1 MFHMGCGS
9 HDGIHGLL
17 HFRRKAI
24 PATTCS
30 ILGRIVHLQ
39 TALRSQ
45 WDKCQK
51 NNSLFA
57 SPSIR
62 RPTPIRSRGN
72 TKNIR
77 FRHANGRFLKERER
91 TVPFRNWK
99 GVSLPSGFL
108 HPATPTQR
116 YRILRCISMQTRK
129 TQSMNT
135 GFLYDKKSMEPEGGY
150 RWMVR
155 R

>member
-9 HDGIHGLL
+9 HNGIHGLL

-62 RPTPIRSRGN
+62 RPTVYYKSREGEWAVRL
-72 TKNIR
+72 TKVR
-77 FRHANGRFLKERER
+77 
-91 TVPFRNWK
+91 
-99 GVSLPSGFL
+99 
-108 HPATPTQR
+108 
-116 YRILRCISMQTRK
+116 LRCA
-129 TQSMNT
+129 
-135 GFLYDKKSMEPEGGY
+135 G
-150 RWMVR
+150 
-155 R
+155 